1 MVYGALFCNECYSYH
16 SCLCGPY
23 HMWETI
29 NVHVKTF
36 LEVLCDIMHLY
47 VVSMYNTSIVSM
59 YIDLCTCTCACT
71 YMCVCECVCV
81 CVCVCVWVGGCGK
94 YSQGWEVALVEFSD

>member
-23 HMWETI
+23 HMWET

-47 VVSMYNTSIVSM
+47 VVSV
-59 YIDLCTCTCACT
+59 YIDLCTCTCMCVHCVCT
-71 YMCVCECVCV
+71 YMYVCDVCYVCV
-81 CVCVCVWVGGCGK
+81 
-94 YSQGWEVALVEFSD
+94 